1 VISQFVTNLIIAGI
15 WMLLQEQLTW
25 ESFILGYLVGLVVL
39 FLAVRRL
46 NSPLYMQKV
55 IAAILLIVAFLV
67 EVVRS
72 GVRVSYLLL
81 HPRLPI
87 SPGLVAVPLDVRS
100 NEAITIFAGM
110 ITMAPG
116 SISVELSDDRAY
128 LYVHALEADDP
139 HKAAAF
145 FKRVFERRIMEVFR

>member
-1 VISQFVTNLIIAGI
+1 MIPQFVTNLLIALV
-15 WMLLQEQLTW
+15 WMLLQDTL
-25 ESFILGYLVGLVVL
+25 SFRSFVFGYVIGLVILHFTVGRL
-39 FLAVRRL
+39 DQALYTRR
-46 NSPLYMQKV
+46 V
-55 IAAILLIVAFLV
+55 VAFIKLVAGFLV

-87 SPGLVAVPLDVRS
+87 SPGIIAVPLDVKS
-100 NEAITIFAGM
+100 NEAITLFASM

-128 LYVHALEADDP
+128 LYVHALEAGDP
-139 HKAAAF
+139 HKAASYFKHAF
-145 FKRVFERRIMEVFR
+145 ERHIKEVFE